1 MAIWPE
7 YEEIRQEDKK
17 MVYKNFQDLK
27 LSALGMG
34 AMRLPVIDGDD
45 ARIDESVAQEM
56 VDYAME
62 HGVNYY
68 DTAWGYHNGNSEL
81 VMGKA
86 LSKYPRDSYYLATKF
101 PGYDL
106 SNMDKVE
113 EIFEKQLEKCGV
125 EYFDFY
131 LFHNVC
137 EMNIDAYLNREYGIY
152 EYLLKQKKEGR
163 IRHLGFSAHGSV
175 EVMKRFLEAYGKDME
190 FCQIQ
195 LNYLDWSFQ
204 DAKGKVELLNQH
216 NIPVWVMEPLRGGK
230 LASLTGEETAKL
242 KELRPEETV
251 PAWAFRF
258 LQSLP
263 SVTVVLSG
271 MSDMT
276 QMQENIR
283 TFEEDKPL
291 NDGEMKA
298 LLQMADEMVSK
309 IALPCTACHYCV
321 SHCPQELDIPGLLAL
336 YNEHCFTGGGFI
348 APMAMS
354 AIPEDKRPNSC
365 IGCRS
370 CEAVCPQ
377 QIKISEAMADFAQ
390 KLGM

>member
-1 MAIWPE
+1 MI
-7 YEEIRQEDKK
+7 YRD
-17 MVYKNFQDLK
+17 FQDLK

-34 AMRLPVIDGDD
+34 AMRLPVVEGDD
-45 ARIDESVAQEM
+45 ARIDVPAAQAM

-68 DTAWGYHNGNSEL
+68 DTAWGYHNGQSEL
-81 VMGKA
+81 VMGEA
-86 LSKYPRDSYYLATKF
+86 LKKYPRDSFYLATKF

-106 SNMDKVE
+106 SNMDKVQ
-113 EIFEKQLEKCGV
+113 EIFEKQLEKCQV

-137 EMNIDAYLNREYGIY
+137 EMNIDAYLDPKYGIY
-152 EYLLKQKKEGR
+152 DYLMSQKKAGR
-163 IRHLGFSAHGSV
+163 IRHLGFSAHGSYD
-175 EVMKRFLEAYGKDME
+175 VMKRFLEAYGKDME

-204 DAKGKVELLNQH
+204 DAKAKMELLAEYH
-216 NIPVWVMEPLRGGK
+216 LPVWVMEPLRGGR
-230 LASLTGEETAKL
+230 LAKL
-242 KELRPEETV
+242 TEEEEAKLRALRPDETV

-263 SVTVVLSG
+263 QVTVTLSG
-271 MSDMT
+271 MSNME
-276 QMQENIR
+276 QMQQNIQ

-291 NDGEMKA
+291 NQTEMDA
-298 LLQMADEMVSK
+298 LLSMADEMVKK
-309 IALPCTACHYCV
+309 IVLPCTACHYCV
-321 SHCPQELDIPGLLAL
+321 SHCPQGLDIPELLSL
-336 YNEHCFTGGGFI
+336 YNEHCFTQGGFI
-348 APMAMS
+348 APMALS
-354 AIPEDKRPNSC
+354 AVPQEKLPSAC